1 MTQISDTDSAL
12 VRMLNDCDFPGV
24 DVASGPHE
32 WDGAYVQKLLAAA
45 PAIRVVFAGA
55 EPHGDTANST
65 ELNMD
70 GRWMAYIVVG
80 WNGRGEEARRIG
92 AGAGHDLLHRAA
104 SVIHSAILTDG
115 VGDRLPIPA
124 VYGIDILADAALDRV
139 QLWVAAITVVVELP
153 LPLLDTENCYGP
165 LDDFLR
171 VGSTIDLPDTGEPAP
186 PADQIGEAGDLPG
199 RFDLPQ

>member
-12 VRMLNDCDFPGV
+12 VRTLNDCDFPGV

-55 EPHGDTANST
+55 EPHGDRNST

-104 SVIHSAILTDG
+104 SVIHSAPLTDG
-115 VGDRLPIPA
+115 VGDRLPIPS
-124 VYGIDILADAALDRV
+124 VDGIEVLADAALDRV
-139 QLWVAAITVVVELP
+139 QLWVAAISVVVELP
-153 LPLLDTENCYGP
+153 LPLLESESCYGP

-171 VGSTIDLPDTGEPAP
+171 VRGPLELPDPAAP
-186 PADQIGEAGDLPG
+186 VDLAV
-199 RFDLPQ
+199 DVPQ